1 MLHCSF
7 LFALGGSPRN
17 ALFNMWDPD
26 KTQTLSLF
34 PRSALLVGLWRTS
47 WHVFSA
53 DSSCLIAFS
62 GWTAV
67 LRKLLPVQWGWHCD
81 WPRSA
86 GPSRCQ
92 IYKDTLEKKQFP
104 CPVWTLLYNLY
115 YIPALEGP
123 NVPRWKLIFQLG
135 DSYQRIR
142 MYLLIICGQWVRLKI
157 YSKLIASIIRQNFL
171 FGYLPNVDTSLNG
184 HLLSAARYGTYLCRY
199 VFGRVPR
206 VFYDIFHRAPDRGW
220 CAKICVHTES
230 VFSLR
235 RRKNQKYIF
244 T

>member
-7 LFALGGSPRN
+7 LFALGGSPRD
-17 ALFNMWDPD
+17 ALFNIWDPD

-34 PRSALLVGLWRTS
+34 PRSTRCWRNLGERLGTF
-47 WHVFSA
+47 FSA
-53 DSSCLIAFS
+53 DSSCLMGRGRGEKKKTLTSRPFVFS

-67 LRKLLPVQWGWHCD
+67 LRKLLPVRRGWHCD

-104 CPVWTLLYNLY
+104 CLVWTLLYNLY

-123 NVPRWKLIFQLG
+123 NVPRWKLIFQPG

-157 YSKLIASIIRQNFL
+157 YTKLIASITRQNFL

-199 VFGRVPR
+199 AFGRVPR
-206 VFYDIFHRAPDRGW
+206 LFYDIFHRRSRPRLMCQG
-220 CAKICVHTES
+220 
-230 VFSLR
+230 
-235 RRKNQKYIF
+235 
-244 T
+244 